1 MTDESA
7 VSTARLPHN
16 VRAGA
21 GTVITGGAPFH
32 RLNSLRDPAVVIGA
46 NCTMDRVHFA
56 LGPEGVVEIGDYCCF
71 TSAILLCEQNIRI
84 GNYVVIGWNTTI
96 ADTDF
101 HPLEPAQRIADAIAS
116 SPLGTNRPRPHIEKL
131 PVIIEDDV
139 WIGPNTAILKGVVIG
154 AGAFIEPGSLVAH
167 DVPPRTRVIGNP
179 ARVVGTV

>member
-16 VRAGA
+16 VRAGP

-32 RLNSLRDPAVVIGA
+32 RLNSLKDPAVVIGA

-101 HPLEPAQRIADAIAS
+101 HPLEPAKDCGCNCIIAPRHQSSQTPHREAS
-116 SPLGTNRPRPHIEKL
+116 SNNR
-131 PVIIEDDV
+131 
-139 WIGPNTAILKGVVIG
+139 G
-154 AGAFIEPGSLVAH
+154 
-167 DVPPRTRVIGNP
+167 
-179 ARVVGTV
+179 